1 MAAEAGA
8 GAAGVALWIRA
19 RGRRKGV
26 QASAEACCP
35 ACLALGLLGPK
46 ASGLEALT

>member
-1 MAAEAGA
+1 VLAVVALT
-8 GAAGVALWIRA
+8 GVALWIRK

-35 ACLALGLLGPK
+35 ACLALGLLVPK
-46 ASGLEALT
+46 AAGLEALT